1 MTSGIRRLPALV
13 ALLALAAGGRVAD
26 AQLVTGTVTN
36 AHTNAPIPG
45 AVVSLLDTAGTP
57 SGRRVLTNERGEF
70 ALRAPTPGEYQL
82 DVRAIGFTPLRRRRL
97 SLGDSETRSDDVVL
111 IPIVTRLAN
120 LRVETK
126 SPCRRTNELDA
137 VTTEVWDD
145 VWAALASTEIAR
157 EQRIMRADVFLYVR
171 EIDVETGLVRDEER
185 RLVPVLDERPFRTAS
200 PAELAQYGYWR
211 PTLGGQVNLYGAD
224 AQTLMSTEFLGAHCF
239 ALTRVDAPTGIRIG
253 LTFRPMRSD
262 ASHDVEGVLWI
273 DPESRELRTLEYN
286 YTGLAPVR
294 GERATG
300 RMIFTRLPSGVW
312 VDDHWLLRQPVSDVP
327 PAGEMRT
334 GRPASAPRRAPSL
347 SVREGGGFVLSDS
360 AKASRFMNIVG
371 QIRRAA
377 LPAEGIL
384 GTTVEL
390 IGTEFRV
397 LADEDGTFKID
408 EVLNGTYEVRV
419 MRSGSAES
427 GGFVQHGTA
436 TLAGTGTLRINVDV
450 PADSVIARDLCPSSR
465 GGTVPVFGVIR
476 DEKSARTVSNY
487 VMDIQYGMQIPGAP
501 DARIRRR
508 VGGTRVTTDWRGEFL
523 VCDVPLG
530 SEVRFKNARS
540 GDEDWSDYIEVGSR
554 LFTIDI
560 QVESPRP
567 RRSP

>member
-1 MTSGIRRLPALV
+1 MTRSHCRLV
-13 ALLALAAGGRVAD
+13 ALVELLTLVTLGSVAG

-36 AHTNAPIPG
+36 AQTTAPIAG
-45 AVVSLLDTAGTP
+45 AVVSLLDTAGAP
-57 SGRRVLTNERGEF
+57 SGRRVLTNDRGEF
-70 ALRAPTPGEYQL
+70 ALRAPRAGEYLL
-82 DVRAIGFTPLRRRRL
+82 DIRAIGFTPLRRRRV
-97 SLGDSETRSDDVVL
+97 SLGDSETRGEDVAL

-126 SPCRRTNELDA
+126 SPCRRSNELDA

-157 EQRIMRADVFLYVR
+157 EQRMMRADVFIYVR
-171 EIDVETGLVRDEER
+171 EVDVETGLVRDEER

-224 AQTLMSTEFLGAHCF
+224 AQTLMSTEFLAAHCF
-239 ALTRVDAPTGIRIG
+239 ALTRVDAPTGVRIG
-253 LTFRPMRSD
+253 LTFRPMRGD

-286 YTGLAPVR
+286 YTGLPPVR
-294 GERATG
+294 GERAIG
-300 RMIFTRLPSGVW
+300 RMTFTRLPTGVW
-312 VDDHWLLRQPVSDVP
+312 VDDHWLLRQPVNDVP
-327 PAGEMRT
+327 QAGEMRT
-334 GRPASAPRRAPSL
+334 GRPAPSRRAPSL
-347 SVREGGGFVLSDS
+347 TVREGGGFVLSDS
-360 AKASRFMNIVG
+360 AKASRFVNVVG

-377 LPAEGIL
+377 TPAEGIL

-390 IGTEFRV
+390 IGTELRV
-397 LADEDGTFKID
+397 LANEDGTFNIGD
-408 EVLNGTYEVRV
+408 VLSGTYEVRV

-436 TLAGTGTLRINVDV
+436 TLAGTGALRINVDV

-476 DEKSARTVSNY
+476 DEKSARTVTSY
-487 VMDIQYGMQIPGAP
+487 QMDIQYGMAISGAS
-501 DARIRRR
+501 DTRIRRR
-508 VGGTRVTTDWRGEFL
+508 VGGTKVTTDWRGEFL
-523 VCDVPLG
+523 VCDVPVG
-530 SEVRFKNARS
+530 AEVRFKNSRS
-540 GDEDWSDYIEVGSR
+540 GDDAWSDYIDVGSR
-554 LFTIDI
+554 MFAIDI
-560 QVESPRP
+560 NVESPRP